1 MCSCKAA
8 LGKESRA
15 EPCEYQKT
23 QDKDRLPR
31 EDDKPSLGH
40 CLASIERE
48 QVSSSVAED
57 FSAR

>member
-15 EPCEYQKT
+15 APCEYQKA
-23 QDKDRLPR
+23 QDEDRSPR
-31 EDDKPSLGH
+31 EDDNPSLSH

-48 QVSSSVAED
+48 HVSSSVAED